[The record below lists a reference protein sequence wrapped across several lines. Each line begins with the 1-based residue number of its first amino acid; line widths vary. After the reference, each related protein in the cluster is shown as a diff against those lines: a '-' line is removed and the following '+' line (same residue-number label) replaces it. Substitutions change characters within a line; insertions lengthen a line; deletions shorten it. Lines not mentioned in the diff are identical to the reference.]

1 MHILNQLWFDIKV
14 DQKCLIFSLI
24 VRIEKLLNVGC
35 CDCARNI
42 YWSRNDKLLVCSIL
56 DSETLAEICFNNVIY
71 EPARIKPMVPYFL
84 VRGRRKFQVFV
95 LAVT

>member
-1 MHILNQLWFDIKV
+1 MHILNQLWFNIKV
-14 DQKCLIFSLI
+14 DEKCLILSLV

-35 CDCARNI
+35 CD
-42 YWSRNDKLLVCSIL
+42 WSRNDKLLVCSIL
-56 DSETLAEICFNNVIY
+56 DSEILAEICFNNVIY